1 MKKEI
6 GDYKKRLDDEMIKC
20 MDGSITGQRM
30 MTIKE
35 INQCWMELDDRE
47 RRMNGGDTADAAP
60 LTRAE
65 ASAWTARMKNADGTT
80 GAHWTMEQTIPYM
93 MARTVTAP
101 PETFWCVMCMMYSDY
116 YKVARA
122 HGVDTPEFYADLAAA
137 FLDDEDA
144 APNKAGRYYHCVA
157 EG

>member
-1 MKKEI
+1 
-6 GDYKKRLDDEMIKC
+6 
-20 MDGSITGQRM
+20 
-30 MTIKE
+30 
-35 INQCWMELDDRE
+35 
-47 RRMNGGDTADAAP
+47 
-60 LTRAE
+60 
-65 ASAWTARMKNADGTT
+65 
-80 GAHWTMEQTIPYM
+80 MEQTIPYM

-122 HGVDTPEFYADLAAA
+122 HGVDTPEFYADMAAA